1 MADLRVLFGLQPV
14 LSKFRKGQKSAL
26 VEDLQD
32 APHTLLLRDLAEAI
46 WMGSPPVQWHAV
58 CSILKRLTHN
68 FAFSKELKT
77 WFPLST
83 SKPCIASS

>member
-1 MADLRVLFGLQPV
+1 MLFGLQPV

-46 WMGSPPVQWHAV
+46 
-58 CSILKRLTHN
+58 
-68 FAFSKELKT
+68 
-77 WFPLST
+77 
-83 SKPCIASS
+83 